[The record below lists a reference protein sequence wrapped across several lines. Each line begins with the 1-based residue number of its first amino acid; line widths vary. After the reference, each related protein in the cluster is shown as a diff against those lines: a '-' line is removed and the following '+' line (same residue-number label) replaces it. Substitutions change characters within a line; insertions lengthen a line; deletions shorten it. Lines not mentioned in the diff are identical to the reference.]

1 MNDFAQLLTEKREV
15 IIDRWVNA
23 VRQDPRIE
31 ATRELSYKAVRDSLP
46 IVIDALATMLSQ
58 TQANDVRS
66 LVDASLEHGI
76 LRADQGF
83 DPSEIAQ
90 EYHLVRST
98 IFEVLEPDLLKSS
111 PIELLRAVRLI
122 DAVVDEAIARCFNS
136 YTEGRL
142 RELEQLQ
149 TQLKLTNQELTRLVR
164 ASRTHLAQLA
174 HELKTPLTAIIG
186 YADLFLRQH
195 RQSEQVKHSVTN
207 LESIDRVLQ
216 GGRQLLRLLND
227 ALEISRY
234 EAGKISIQ
242 PAAIEVRP
250 LIADLIE
257 MLRPLATAKQIEI
270 AIDTDLAPDQVTC
283 DRLRLQQILT
293 NLIGNAIRYT
303 DTGQIQIRSWTV
315 APDLWAIAISD
326 TGTGIQLKDQARI
339 FEPYER
345 GDHHNG
351 DSTGL
356 GLAIVSRLVKLLHGS
371 IDLQSQSGKGSTF
384 TVVFPI
390 DFSIDEHEAIIAE

>member
-1 MNDFAQLLTEKREV
+1 MTDFAQLLLNKRDAIVE
-15 IIDRWVNA
+15 RWVNE
-23 VRQDPRIE
+23 VRQDHRIE

-46 IVIDALATMLSQ
+46 IVLEAMASMLSP
-58 TQANDVRS
+58 TQINDVKS
-66 LVDASLEHGI
+66 LVDASLEHGV

-83 DPSEIAQ
+83 DPAEIAQ
-90 EYHLVRST
+90 EYHLLRST
-98 IFEVLEPDLLKSS
+98 IFSVLETDLVQS
-111 PIELLRAVRLI
+111 PPKELLRAVRLI
-122 DAVVDEAIARCFNS
+122 DAVVDEAIARCFKS

-149 TQLKLTNQELTRLVR
+149 SQLKLTNQELTRLVR
-164 ASRTHLAQLA
+164 ASRTNLAHLA

-195 RQSEQVKHSVTN
+195 RQSDPVKDSVAN

-234 EAGKISIQ
+234 EAGKMPIQ
-242 PAAIEVRP
+242 PTEVEARS
-250 LIADLIE
+250 LIADVVD
-257 MLRPLATAKQIEI
+257 MVQPLASAKQLEI
-270 AIDTDLAPDQVTC
+270 TIDTNRAPAQVTC

-303 DTGQIQIRSWTV
+303 DAGSIHITSWTV
-315 APDLWAIAISD
+315 SPQEWAIAISD
-326 TGTGIQLKDQARI
+326 TGQGIDSVDQTRI
-339 FEPYER
+339 FEPYECASSHSR
-345 GDHHNG
+345 SS

-356 GLAIVSRLVKLLHGS
+356 GLAIVSRLVKLLRGS
-371 IDLQSQSGKGSTF
+371 IALKSESGEGSTF
-384 TVVFPI
+384 TVTLPI
-390 DFSIDEHEAIIAE
+390 EFAIE

>member
-1 MNDFAQLLTEKREV
+1 MTDFAQLLLNKRDAIVE
-15 IIDRWVNA
+15 RWVNE
-23 VRQDPRIE
+23 VRQDHRIE

-46 IVIDALATMLSQ
+46 IVLEAMASMLSP
-58 TQANDVRS
+58 TQINDVKS
-66 LVDASLEHGI
+66 LVEASLEHGV

-83 DPSEIAQ
+83 DPAEIAQ
-90 EYHLVRST
+90 EYHLLRST
-98 IFEVLEPDLLKSS
+98 IFSVLETDLVQS
-111 PIELLRAVRLI
+111 PPKELLRAVRLI
-122 DAVVDEAIARCFNS
+122 DAVVDEAIARCFKS

-149 TQLKLTNQELTRLVR
+149 SQLKLTNQELTRLVR
-164 ASRTHLAQLA
+164 ASRTNLAHLA

-195 RQSEQVKHSVTN
+195 RQSDPVKDSVAN

-234 EAGKISIQ
+234 EAGKMPIQ
-242 PAAIEVRP
+242 PTEIEARS
-250 LIADLIE
+250 LIADVVD
-257 MLRPLATAKQIEI
+257 MVQPLASAKQLEI
-270 AIDTDLAPDQVTC
+270 TIDTNRAPAQVTC

-303 DTGQIQIRSWTV
+303 DAGSIHITSWTV
-315 APDLWAIAISD
+315 SPQEWAIAISD
-326 TGTGIQLKDQARI
+326 TGQGIDSVDQTRI
-339 FEPYER
+339 FEPYECASSHSR
-345 GDHHNG
+345 SS

-356 GLAIVSRLVKLLHGS
+356 GLAIVSRLVKLLRGS
-371 IDLQSQSGKGSTF
+371 IALKSESGEGSTF
-384 TVVFPI
+384 TVTLPI
-390 DFSIDEHEAIIAE
+390 EFAIE

>member
-1 MNDFAQLLTEKREV
+1 MTDFAQLLLNKRDAIVE
-15 IIDRWVNA
+15 RWVNE
-23 VRQDPRIE
+23 VRQDHRIE

-46 IVIDALATMLSQ
+46 IVLEAMASMLSP
-58 TQANDVRS
+58 TQINDVKS
-66 LVDASLEHGI
+66 LVDASLEHGV

-83 DPSEIAQ
+83 DPAEIAQ
-90 EYHLVRST
+90 EYHLLRST
-98 IFEVLEPDLLKSS
+98 IFSVLETDLVQS
-111 PIELLRAVRLI
+111 PPKELLRAVRLI
-122 DAVVDEAIARCFNS
+122 DAVVDEAIARCFKS

-149 TQLKLTNQELTRLVR
+149 SQLKLTNQELTRLVR
-164 ASRTHLAQLA
+164 ASRTNLAHLA

-195 RQSEQVKHSVTN
+195 RQSDPVKDSVAN

-234 EAGKISIQ
+234 EAGKMPIQ
-242 PAAIEVRP
+242 PTEIEARS
-250 LIADLIE
+250 LIADVVD
-257 MLRPLATAKQIEI
+257 MVQPLASAKQLEI
-270 AIDTDLAPDQVTC
+270 TIDTNRAPAQVTC

-303 DTGQIQIRSWTV
+303 DAGSIHITSWTV
-315 APDLWAIAISD
+315 SPQEWAIAISD
-326 TGTGIQLKDQARI
+326 TGQGIDSVDQTRI
-339 FEPYER
+339 FEPYECASSHSR
-345 GDHHNG
+345 SS

-371 IDLQSQSGKGSTF
+371 IALKSERGEGSTF
-384 TVVFPI
+384 TVTLPI
-390 DFSIDEHEAIIAE
+390 EFAIE

>member
-1 MNDFAQLLTEKREV
+1 MTDFAQLLLNKRDAIVE
-15 IIDRWVNA
+15 RWVNE
-23 VRQDPRIE
+23 VRQDHRIE

-46 IVIDALATMLSQ
+46 IVLEAMASMLSP
-58 TQANDVRS
+58 TQINDVKS
-66 LVDASLEHGI
+66 LVDASLEHGV

-83 DPSEIAQ
+83 DPAEIAQ
-90 EYHLVRST
+90 EYHLLRST
-98 IFEVLEPDLLKSS
+98 IFSVLETDLVQS
-111 PIELLRAVRLI
+111 PPKELLRAVRLI
-122 DAVVDEAIARCFNS
+122 DAVVDEAIARCFKS

-149 TQLKLTNQELTRLVR
+149 SQLKLTNQELTRLVR
-164 ASRTHLAQLA
+164 ASRTNLAHLA

-195 RQSEQVKHSVTN
+195 RQSDPVKDSVAN

-234 EAGKISIQ
+234 EAGKMPIQ
-242 PAAIEVRP
+242 PTEIEARS
-250 LIADLIE
+250 LIADVVD
-257 MLRPLATAKQIEI
+257 MVQPLASAKQLEI
-270 AIDTDLAPDQVTC
+270 TIDTNRAPAQVTC

-303 DTGQIQIRSWTV
+303 DAGSIHITSWTV
-315 APDLWAIAISD
+315 SPQEWAIAISD
-326 TGTGIQLKDQARI
+326 TGQGIDSVDQTRI
-339 FEPYER
+339 FEPYECASSHSR
-345 GDHHNG
+345 SS

-356 GLAIVSRLVKLLHGS
+356 GLAIVSRLVKLLRGS
-371 IDLQSQSGKGSTF
+371 IALKSESGEGSTF
-384 TVVFPI
+384 TVTLPI
-390 DFSIDEHEAIIAE
+390 EFAIE